1 MSILFP
7 EKPKPV
13 VDANEFLFSAV
24 GLAHGHIYGM
34 THALLNAGATLCEV
48 WDDSPQKVAAFL
60 KVFPQAKAAPSL
72 EAALG
77 NPAVHLIASAAVP
90 SERCALGI
98 RVMRAGKDY
107 FVDKAPMTSLDQLA
121 QARHAVAETGRK
133 YMSITRNAFIQK
145 PQQQRIISSAKEKSV
160 VFCIRMVSDRI
171 V

>member
-13 VDANEFLFSAV
+13 VGANEFLFSAV

-77 NPAVHLIASAAVP
+77 NPAVHLIQLPCPPNAAHWVSAPCVQ
-90 SERCALGI
+90 E
-98 RVMRAGKDY
+98 
-107 FVDKAPMTSLDQLA
+107 
-121 QARHAVAETGRK
+121 
-133 YMSITRNAFIQK
+133 
-145 PQQQRIISSAKEKSV
+145 RIISSIKL
-160 VFCIRMVSDRI
+160 R
-171 V
+171 

>member
-60 KVFPQAKAAPSL
+60 KVFPAISGCVNRHIL
-72 EAALG
+72 
-77 NPAVHLIASAAVP
+77 
-90 SERCALGI
+90 
-98 RVMRAGKDY
+98 DFY
-107 FVDKAPMTSLDQLA
+107 FSCV
-121 QARHAVAETGRK
+121 G
-133 YMSITRNAFIQK
+133 F
-145 PQQQRIISSAKEKSV
+145 
-160 VFCIRMVSDRI
+160 
-171 V
+171 